1 MHAERGTAPAR
12 LLRVLPPGESIELAA
27 ADARSAILDAYRL
40 DSPEHLRLTMVST
53 LDGRAAGSDGTSES
67 LTSRVDRTVLGAI
80 RELSDAVLVGAETLR
95 REPRLLPRS
104 RALAVLSASGRLGP
118 VGERPVEEHPV
129 GERPPAR
136 PAAAGSASPPPPL
149 LVVTSREGAR
159 RVAVERPEAE
169 AIVLP
174 TDSAGHLALPEVVAA
189 LRERGLRRIAAEGGP
204 RLADGLLRAGLV
216 DELCLTLM
224 PLLGGASLPLLGAV
238 PQKGSA
244 VGDAHPAALSR
255 LRLVS
260 LLADEEG
267 ALYGRWSTR

>member
-12 LLRVLPPGESIELAA
+12 LLRVLPPGEAIELAA

-95 REPRLLPRS
+95 REPRLVPRS

-118 VGERPVEEHPV
+118 VGERPV

-224 PLLGGASLPLLGAV
+224 PALGGAGLPLLGAV
-238 PQKGSA
+238 PQNGSA
-244 VGDAHPAALSR
+244 AGEAHPAALSR